1 MMVCD
6 NEACKLWMH
15 EECLIDDILTKTHE
29 RLVEDGCEKAE
40 TNGASNSAA
49 KSGKPRRKIWE
60 GEFDAKF
67 HTVDT
72 GSGSQSTVTITD
84 LRDNPEG
91 PKPWTERIACFKCE
105 SLLD

>member
-1 MMVCD
+1 M
-6 NEACKLWMH
+6 WMH
-15 EECLIDDILTKTHE
+15 EECLIDDILTKTYK
-29 RLVEDGCEKAE
+29 RLVEDGEKGE
-40 TNGASNSAA
+40 TKGASKSAA
-49 KSGKPRRKIWE
+49 KSGEPRRKIWE

-91 PKPWTERIACFKCE
+91 PKPWTERIACLKCE